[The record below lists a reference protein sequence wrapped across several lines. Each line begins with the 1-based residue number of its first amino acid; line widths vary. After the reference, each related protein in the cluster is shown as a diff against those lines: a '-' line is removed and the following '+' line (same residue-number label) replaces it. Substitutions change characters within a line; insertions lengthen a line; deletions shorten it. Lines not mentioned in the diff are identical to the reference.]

1 MRTLATALLLCLG
14 IQGLCAAQAQ
24 SPSHRHSGAA
34 TLSAKHQDTEKLM
47 ELVGTRGILR
57 DIFDQDIDAQISAM
71 RHARPDVPEQFWQD
85 FTVEFKRQASPDELM
100 KAILP
105 IYDKHFTQQEI
116 RQLIAFYES
125 PLGRKISTTLPEI
138 QRESVEA
145 GRAWGEQLGDR
156 MHKELQQRLTEKGY
170 SAPQ

>member
-1 MRTLATALLLCLG
+1 MRMPAMALLLCLG
-14 IQGLCAAQAQ
+14 VAAQCAAQAK
-24 SPSHRHSGAA
+24 SPSQARTGK

-47 ELVGTRGILR
+47 ELVGTRHILR
-57 DIFDQDIDAQISAM
+57 DLFDQDIDAQIAAM

-100 KAILP
+100 NAILP
-105 IYDKHFTQQEI
+105 IYDKHFSHQEI

-145 GRAWGEQLGDR
+145 GRAWGERLGDR
-156 MHKELQQRLTEKGY
+156 MHEELQKRLTEKGY

>member
-1 MRTLATALLLCLG
+1 MRMPAMALLLCLG
-14 IQGLCAAQAQ
+14 VAAQCAAQAK
-24 SPSHRHSGAA
+24 SPSKARTGN

-47 ELVGTRGILR
+47 ELVGTRRILR
-57 DIFDQDIDAQISAM
+57 DLFDQDIDAQIAAM

-100 KAILP
+100 NAILP
-105 IYDKHFTQQEI
+105 IYDKHFSHQEI

-145 GRAWGEQLGDR
+145 GRAWGERLGDR
-156 MHKELQQRLTEKGY
+156 MHEELQKRLTEKGY

>member
-1 MRTLATALLLCLG
+1 MALLLCLG
-14 IQGLCAAQAQ
+14 VAAQCAAQAK
-24 SPSHRHSGAA
+24 SPSQARTGK

-47 ELVGTRGILR
+47 ELVGTRRILR
-57 DIFDQDIDAQISAM
+57 DLFDQDIDAQIAAM

-100 KAILP
+100 NAILP
-105 IYDKHFTQQEI
+105 IYDKHFSHQEI

-145 GRAWGEQLGDR
+145 GRAWGERLGDR
-156 MHKELQQRLTEKGY
+156 MHEELQKRLTEKGY